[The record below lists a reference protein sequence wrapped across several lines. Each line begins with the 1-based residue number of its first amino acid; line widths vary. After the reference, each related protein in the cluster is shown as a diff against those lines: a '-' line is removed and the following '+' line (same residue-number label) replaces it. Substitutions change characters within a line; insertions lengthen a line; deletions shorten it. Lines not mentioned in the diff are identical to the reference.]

1 MKDHLYSPHVL
12 FYKAMH
18 CAHSLSGDSSAGSH
32 YRVAAKTAESLTA
45 GLNKPANVHNKPFA
59 HLVFM

>member
-18 CAHSLSGDSSAGSH
+18 CAHSLSGDSSAGSR

-45 GLNKPANVHNKPFA
+45 CRETRLIWT
-59 HLVFM
+59 